1 MASHAHRIVRAPKT
15 EINLEDATQ
24 PAVLLE
30 YILIDTMLVRMCGYL
45 ARGPLLGWGARSRS
59 PIAWRRLASAATTG
73 KRNSTA
79 PTIDAREVED
89 LAAMAHLSLEPEHVR
104 GDKPCEHRDTF
115 TSQPIQPG
123 PTPSQIPEVT
133 RDLKRML
140 DWFSELRAIDVTGV
154 PPALQA
160 DLRGDGHLRSDRVQ
174 EFPDRQEGG
183 VVQQLGHAH

>member
-1 MASHAHRIVRAPKT
+1 MRV
-15 EINLEDATQ
+15 
-24 PAVLLE
+24 
-30 YILIDTMLVRMCGYL
+30 MMCGSL
-45 ARGPLLGWGARSRS
+45 ARGPLLGWVARSKS
-59 PIAWRRLASAATTG
+59 PFAWRRLTIAATTG
-73 KRNSTA
+73 KRSSTA

-104 GDKPCEHRDTF
+104 ETRSCGHRDTV
-115 TSQPIQPG
+115 TCEPIQPG

-140 DWFSELRAIDVTGV
+140 DWFSELRAIDVTDV

-160 DLRGDGHLRSDRVQ
+160 DLRADGHLRPDQVQ

-183 VVQQLGHAH
+183 VYVQQLGHAH